1 MWINH
6 FLETGLTVKFDKVV
20 YSKYQIFM
28 NLELKTDIPSKES
41 KYAKALTY
49 NNRKEYVDFLELN
62 TIDWVFSINNKKID
76 NYGFYSQRFHYI
88 DEYTLKG
95 TMRMDFK
102 SPIDKSNNYDIFKI
116 GSVSLLR
123 DNYNKK
129 QLYISDFNF

>member
-28 NLELKTDIPSKES
+28 NLELKTDILSKES

-76 NYGFYSQRFHYI
+76 NYGFYSLRFHYI

-95 TMRMDFK
+95 
-102 SPIDKSNNYDIFKI
+102 
-116 GSVSLLR
+116 
-123 DNYNKK
+123 
-129 QLYISDFNF
+129 QC

>member
-1 MWINH
+1 
-6 FLETGLTVKFDKVV
+6 
-20 YSKYQIFM
+20 M
-28 NLELKTDIPSKES
+28 NLELKTDIPFKNS

-49 NNRKEYVDFLELN
+49 DNRKEFVDSLELN
-62 TIDWVFSINNKKID
+62 AIDWVFSINNKTID
-76 NYGFYSQRFHYI
+76 NYGFHSPRFHYI

-95 TMRMDFK
+95 TMLMDFK

-129 QLYISDFNF
+129 TTIS